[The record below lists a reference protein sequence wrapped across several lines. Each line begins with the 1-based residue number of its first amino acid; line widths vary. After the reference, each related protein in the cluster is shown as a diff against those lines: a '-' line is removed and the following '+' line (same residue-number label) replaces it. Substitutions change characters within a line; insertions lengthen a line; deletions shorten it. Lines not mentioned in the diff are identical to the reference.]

1 MTNGK
6 IRTGRND
13 NMQIDKNTK
22 SQARERLS
30 LLFDDGIYSE
40 INSMVK
46 EKDLLQVL
54 FPLTVM

>member
-1 MTNGK
+1 
-6 IRTGRND
+6 
-13 NMQIDKNTK
+13 MQIDKNTN

-46 EKDLLQVL
+46 EKDD
-54 FPLTVM
+54 LTGVISAYGYVNGNAVYAF

>member
-1 MTNGK
+1 
-6 IRTGRND
+6 
-13 NMQIDKNTK
+13 MQIDKNTN

-46 EKDLLQVL
+46 EKVLLPAL
-54 FPLTVM
+54 FQLTAM